1 MQDEMTIDDPGMAD
15 PAKSSDTQ
23 SQEVVSDP
31 AKISGTDNQEGR
43 EAEVETGET
52 GETGEP
58 VPYTFEEL
66 NDEKVDF
73 KTLDP
78 KRVPKSYAKLLES
91 NKSLQGESTKIQQRL
106 AAQEGRTPGQ
116 RPTDPHQ
123 GFAFDVFQAF
133 DQGDDMAVSQMVGSL
148 NNSIEDRILEFTML
162 SRHVDILTPADAPEA
177 IKLANLENGIKR
189 DREFKKRLDNA
200 LVMAYQDKQTRGSV
214 NQTIDTEL
222 YKAIPDLDAV
232 APEMGKFAAN
242 ELKLSKGAIEG
253 TMNPLNY
260 NIDAI
265 ARNLKISKQQAM
277 NVVQEWVIE
286 MTKGMHVAY
295 MRMSG
300 KGLRSTE
307 NREPPTTPGEGGHG
321 KETNTNLISLRKKAF
336 ETGDMEDL
344 AAYYTEEARENR
356 KEKLTRR

>member
-1 MQDEMTIDDPGMAD
+1 MPDEMTIDDPGVAD

-23 SQEVVSDP
+23 PQEVVSDP

-43 EAEVETGET
+43 EAEVEP
-52 GETGEP
+52 GEP

-78 KRVPKSYAKLLES
+78 SRVPASYKKLLES

-106 AAQEGRTPGQ
+106 AAQEGRQPAQ

-123 GFAFDVFQAF
+123 AFAYDVFQAF
-133 DQGDDMAVSQMVGSL
+133 DTGDDIGVGQMVRSL
-148 NNSIEDRILEFTML
+148 GESIEDRILEYTRL
-162 SRHVDILTPADAPEA
+162 ARQIDSLTPQDDPTA
-177 IKLANLENGIKR
+177 IKVAELENGIKR

-200 LVMAYQDKQTRGSV
+200 LAMAYQDKQTRGTV
-214 NQTIDTEL
+214 NQAIDTEL
-222 YKAIPDLDAV
+222 YKAIPDLDAI
-232 APEMGKFAAN
+232 APEMGKFAN
-242 ELKLSKGAIEG
+242 SELKLSKGAIEG

-307 NREPPTTPGEGGHG
+307 NREPPTTPSEGGHG

-344 AAYYTEEARENR
+344 AAYYTEEARQNR